1 MPCDYS
7 AFSASP
13 VCTRLPHSL
22 TSLALRLLRRHDIVL
37 LYVHSFFTQLRNQKK
52 ARPSWETKRFLAN
65 ENPTTGPNEKDLL
78 VLSDYMTS
86 EGEYLGGEIQL
97 LVYDGPEREESEC
110 EQYYQVDSNGDLLV
124 DGPTDGTNTT
134 KRFCAAW
141 SLNEWSFDEHETG
154 SCLCKTVAPVLD
166 PSYCSSWECTQTE
179 QDNSATCA
187 TYRNSRSSYYSSY
200 SSSSSSYGS
209 SPCFHR
215 VSEEVSEY
223 ACTEA
228 AASGKYCRKWHGI
241 ETSHGEV
248 EDERYVCLEGDPEE
262 NYCHRAVGETA
273 SREEAEMSEKTCVTP
288 ATNGLYCEKYKGTE
302 TCVARRASAASPP
315 PFILVTSRSL
325 AFSHG
330 AVPLQRSLP
339 LPESHG
345 GVAHRDTCWHPARSL
360 GGRLAHHRRCS
371 DCIYLFSGI
380 RCSD

>member
-7 AFSASP
+7 AFSP
-13 VCTRLPHSL
+13 PLPCAHGCAHSL
-22 TSLALRLLRRHDIVL
+22 TSLALRILRLL
-37 LYVHSFFTQLRNQKK
+37 LYVHSLLTQLRKQKM
-52 ARPSWETKRFLAN
+52 ARPFWETKQFLAN

-86 EGEYLGGEIQL
+86 EGEYLGGHPWL
-97 LVYDGPEREESEC
+97 LIYDGPEREESEC

-124 DGPTDGTNTT
+124 DGPTDGTNAT

-179 QDNSATCA
+179 QDNSVTCA

-200 SSSSSSYGS
+200 SSSSSSYYSGS
-209 SPCFHR
+209 SSCFRR
-215 VSEEVSEY
+215 VSPEVSEY
-223 ACTEA
+223 ACTEV
-228 AASGKYCRKWHGI
+228 AASGKHCRKWHGI

-302 TCVARRASAASPP
+302 TCVARRVRAASPP
-315 PFILVTSRSL
+315 RS
-325 AFSHG
+325 FSSHR
-330 AVPLQRSLP
+330 AHSHFPTAPCHLQRSLP

-345 GVAHRDTCWHPARSL
+345 RVAHRDTCWHPARSL
-360 GGRLAHHRRCS
+360 GGSLARRRGCY
-371 DCIYLFSGI
+371 CGTTPQRHGL
-380 RCSD
+380 R